1 MAAKFEVLSIP
12 ELLDIMQGNLTPHDL
27 AQCAL
32 VSSDFSTLFTP
43 LLWHTISLTTLKQH
57 IRFTTSVDV
66 QVALLRN
73 SKFVRVIRVWTCKSL
88 RPFMAVKPEDL
99 SSLTAL
105 EFSWLTTHVG
115 HATSLTEGVAR
126 SAIRDTTNER
136 VAWSVGRRE
145 VKRQH
150 TFSMHPSLR
159 RKVLYELYNVR
170 AQVEDG
176 PSQTS
181 RERYQHR
188 KRLLRLQRDNEAIP
202 PVIPIWQRP
211 EIVLAGESEDDKIY
225 EDPKDDQLLILFLS
239 HFPELRIFM
248 STSLLF
254 FNPDVLKVLGSRLS
268 QMRYL
273 SLTMDDIGRQNRYG
287 ALKNLLDQKYPS
299 LERLRLMFSNTQCAN
314 DILSLDQAKS
324 NTDESSSTSENVAGP
339 ILSMKSL
346 MVEDNVFFPHG
357 TRTLPQPWL
366 PFLKRCINLT
376 SLTLGQIR
384 HSFLNEAASIISES
398 CPLIDNLILGCV
410 GIEQRLSHQPTDQN
424 LASLFAACSA
434 RTEEEVKYPAA
445 ISLSPILKLAST
457 KRSTGLKQVRLYGI
471 PFIEVEATDSSPF
484 SRTNITPLLALSRH
498 VDCLTYLD
506 FDSVMAHDSGGL
518 FLRIVQ
524 TFPKLEVLNALPC
537 ARLRFIRRKGGVDA
551 RRLIDSLSTGQ
562 WACAET
568 LRVLKVNI
576 NGFALSGGWLSVP
589 VPTHVTVTP
598 TGPNNQDDAE
608 PIAAVLDTLAGLMQ
622 TRGVEPT
629 TLQQHVCQH
638 LSTLTSLQE
647 LCLGVEPTDELDFR
661 GCLHG
666 VQEDCLDFSLES
678 GLDRLEDLK
687 ELRVFSVMRMKH
699 KIRLEEVKWMV
710 ANWPKLEAV
719 PGLLSSASYNDTD
732 EEKQTLQD
740 EEQHIIHWIRENKP
754 LLKYSNVAPSKG
766 SLQERS
772 KCR

>member
-1 MAAKFEVLSIP
+1 MATKFSALQVLSIP
-12 ELLDIMQGNLTPHDL
+12 ELFDIIQGYITPHDL
-27 AQCAL
+27 AQCVL

-57 IRFTTSVDV
+57 IHFTTSVDV

-88 RPFMAVKPEDL
+88 RPFMAIKPEDL

-126 SAIRDTTNER
+126 SAIRDTSNER

-150 TFSMHPSLR
+150 TFSMHSSFR
-159 RKVLYELYNVR
+159 KKVLYELYSVR

-181 RERYQHR
+181 RERYHHR
-188 KRLLRLQRDNEAIP
+188 KRLLRLQNNEVAP
-202 PVIPIWQRP
+202 LPVPLIWQRP
-211 EIVLAGESEDDKIY
+211 EIVRAVKEDDKLY

-239 HFPELRIFM
+239 YFPELRIFM

-254 FNPDVLKVLGSRLS
+254 LNPDVLKVLGSRLG

-273 SLTMDDIGRQNRYG
+273 SLTLDDIGRKNRYG

-299 LERLRLMFSNTQCAN
+299 LERLRLMFSNVRCTD
-314 DILSLDQAKS
+314 DILSLDQDNS
-324 NTDESSSTSENVAGP
+324 DPGESSFTSEYVAGP

-346 MVEDNVFFPHG
+346 MVEDNVFLPHSA
-357 TRTLPQPWL
+357 RIFPQPWL

-376 SLTLGQIR
+376 SLTLGHI
-384 HSFLNEAASIISES
+384 HHPFLNETASIISES
-398 CPLIDNLILGCV
+398 CPLIDNLTLGCV
-410 GIEQRLSHQPTDQN
+410 SAVQRQSHQPTDQN
-424 LASLFAACSA
+424 MASLFAACSA
-434 RTEEEVKYPAA
+434 RTEEEVKYPAT
-445 ISLSPILKLAST
+445 ISLSSILSLAST
-457 KRSTGLKQVRLYGI
+457 KRSTGLKLVRLYGI
-471 PFIEVEATDSSPF
+471 PFPE
-484 SRTNITPLLALSRH
+484 
-498 VDCLTYLD
+498 
-506 FDSVMAHDSGGL
+506 
-518 FLRIVQ
+518 
-524 TFPKLEVLNALPC
+524 TFPKLEVLNALPN
-537 ARLRFIRRKGGVDA
+537 ARLRLTRNKGGVNA
-551 RRLIDSLSTGQ
+551 RLLIDSLAIGQ

-576 NGFALSGGWLSVP
+576 SGFALSDRELSVP

-598 TGPNNQDDAE
+598 TDPNNQDDTE
-608 PIAAVLDTLAGLMQ
+608 PIAAVLDTLADLMQ
-622 TRGVEPT
+622 TRGVEPS

-638 LSTLTSLQE
+638 LATLASLQE
-647 LCLGVEPTDELDFR
+647 LCLGVEPADELDFR

-710 ANWPKLEAV
+710 EKWPKLEAV
-719 PGLLSSASYNDTD
+719 PGLLSSTSYNDTHD
-732 EEKQTLQD
+732 EKQTLQD

-766 SLQERS
+766 SLQERL
-772 KCR
+772 